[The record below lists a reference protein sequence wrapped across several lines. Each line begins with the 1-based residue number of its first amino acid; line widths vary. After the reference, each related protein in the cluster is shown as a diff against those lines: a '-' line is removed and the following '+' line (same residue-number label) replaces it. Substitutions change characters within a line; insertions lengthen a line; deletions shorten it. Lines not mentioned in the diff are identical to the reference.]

1 MPEKEWMQLAQ
12 QGGGQFLDLVSCYRK
27 SPTGKMQKR
36 TRREVGQALA
46 VSLSAMANADG
57 GTVLLGAEMDGEFSG
72 IFFEDRE
79 RHFLIHALES
89 SAVPPLKFQVT
100 PEEVEGKTLLR
111 FTVFPSPAVHL
122 LKNGKCFLRVGSQ
135 NISLSRERMS
145 VLKESR
151 WETWHE
157 REVLPKSSLTDLD
170 ETLVEE
176 FIHQQNISGEAE
188 KILYRPYGLIE
199 YRQGQPLLTRAAAY
213 LFGKDPLRWHPRP
226 GIDFVRFE
234 GTEKGKGSEY
244 NVVER
249 VRMEAPILR
258 LIGEMERVIGGRLQ
272 ERVLLRDLF
281 FREKFAY
288 PFFAWREALINAIA
302 HRDYSL
308 EGSAVE
314 VRLFDDRIEVWSPG
328 KLPGVLRIQQ
338 LLRQQRVHYSRNPL
352 ITRVLTDGGFMR
364 ALGEGLPMIF
374 QEMERNGLNPPQL
387 QEEGNFCR
395 LIIRNTPIFDESTL
409 AWLHQFSGQDLNA
422 RQKRILTYA
431 QAHGMI
437 FSSSDYQK
445 LGVDR
450 DTAYTEIKDLVK
462 RGIVEPFKKHG
473 RVYRVLGFEDRTASL
488 PGLNWVMPAIEKKG
502 FFTFRDLQQPQS
514 VSRGKA
520 LDMMRELARQG
531 YFTPSGKGRATRYYP
546 TEKLN
551 SLLKKDK
558 ENEG

>member
-1 MPEKEWMQLAQ
+1 MPEKGSIQLAQ
-12 QGGGQFLDLVSCYRK
+12 QGAGQFLDLVSCYRK

-36 TRREVGQALA
+36 TRREVVQAVA
-46 VSLSAMANADG
+46 ESLSAMANADG
-57 GTVLLGAEMDGEFSG
+57 GTVLLGAEMGGEFSG
-72 IFFEDRE
+72 IFLEDRE
-79 RHFLIHALES
+79 GHFLIHALGS
-89 SAVPPLKFQVT
+89 SGVPPLKFQVT
-100 PEEVEGKTLLR
+100 PEEIEGKTLLR
-111 FTVFPSPAVHL
+111 FTVFPSPAVQL
-122 LKNGKCFLRVGSQ
+122 LRNGKCFLRVGSQ
-135 NISLSRERMS
+135 NVSLSRERIS

-157 REVLPKSSLTDLD
+157 REVLPKSSPADLD

-176 FIHQQNISGEAE
+176 FIHRQNISGEAE

-199 YRQGQPLLTRAAAY
+199 YREGQPLLTRAAVY
-213 LFGKDPLRWHPRP
+213 LFGKDPLRWHPRA
-226 GIDFVRFE
+226 GIDFVRFA

-249 VRMEAPILR
+249 VRLEAPILR
-258 LIGEMERVIGGRLQ
+258 LIGEMERVIGERLQ

-288 PFFAWREALINAIA
+288 PSFAWREALINAIA

-308 EGSAVE
+308 EGSSVE

-328 KLPGVLRIQQ
+328 KLPGVVSIRQ

-364 ALGEGLPMIF
+364 ALGEGLPRIF
-374 QEMERNGLNPPQL
+374 QEMERNGLNPPEL
-387 QEEGNFCR
+387 REEGNFCC
-395 LIIRNTPIFDESTL
+395 LVIRNTPIFDESTL
-409 AWLHQFSGQDLNA
+409 AWLHQFREQDLHP

-431 QAHGMI
+431 KAHGMI

-450 DTAYTEIKDLVK
+450 DTAYTEIKDMVK
-462 RGIVEPFKKHG
+462 RGIVQPFKKHG
-473 RVYRVLGFEDRTASL
+473 KVYRILALEDWTASL

-502 FFTFRDLQQPQS
+502 FFTLGDLKQPQS
-514 VSRGKA
+514 VSRAKA
-520 LDMMRELARQG
+520 LDMMRELAKEG
-531 YFTPSGKGRATRYYP
+531 YLTPSGKGRATQYYP

-551 SLLKKDK
+551 LLLKKEK
-558 ENEG
+558 GNKG